1 MIPSPSHPISLA
13 QNVKFTVRSPVVET
27 VDEHQAVLADII
39 HPERTLTTHV
49 VPVNDTSCTFTFV
62 FPPSDKISAPLEHV
76 TMPQIN
82 EAIFEGLFIIT
93 AHVIR
98 TRALN
103 LLLSYDDF
111 LAHRL
116 HAIIREE
123 QLKFRQMLTP
133 GTPATLTMSLIG
145 SELRKRFAA
154 ITIGVE
160 GFAEGKVTFLIPL
173 SLIPSETPLTP
184 PPPLSP

>member
-1 MIPSPSHPISLA
+1 MVLAPSHLIPLA
-13 QNVKFTVRSPVVET
+13 RNVKFVIHFSFVET
-27 VDEHQAVLADII
+27 GNEYRAVLSDII
-39 HPERTLTTHV
+39 HPERTLLTQV
-49 VPVNDTSCTFTFV
+49 APVNATSCTLTFV
-62 FPPSDKISAPLEHV
+62 FPPSDTISAPLEHI

-111 LAHRL
+111 LLHRL
-116 HAIIREE
+116 HAVIREE

-133 GTPATLTMSLIG
+133 LAPACLTMSLLG
-145 SELRKRFAA
+145 SEIRKRFAA
-154 ITIGVE
+154 ITIGIE
-160 GFAEGKVTFLIPL
+160 GFVEGKVMFLIPL
-173 SLIPSETPLTP
+173 TLVSPDASL
-184 PPPLSP
+184 PPLSKSP